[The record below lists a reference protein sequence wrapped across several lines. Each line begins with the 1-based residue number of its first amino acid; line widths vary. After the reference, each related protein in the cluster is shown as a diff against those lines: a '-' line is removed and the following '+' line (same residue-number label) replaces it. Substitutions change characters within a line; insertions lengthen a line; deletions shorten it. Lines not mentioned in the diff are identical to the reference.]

1 MNKKNEKSSNENS
14 KKDKKSSVKNE
25 INLLIEEKN
34 EFKDLLQRNQAD
46 FINYKKRIE
55 QEKTT
60 LLEQASSRVIK
71 KFLEILDDFEL
82 AIKTIDNT
90 VESNTSWVEGINL
103 IQKKI
108 ITLLESENVKK
119 MQTENVQFDPT
130 LHEAI
135 GKESSNLP
143 EGTIIR
149 VIKNGYNQKESLL
162 QAAQVILSTGN
173 DTNK

>member
-143 EGTIIR
+143 EVTIIR
-149 VIKNGYNQKESLL
+149 VIKNGYTQKESLL

>member
-1 MNKKNEKSSNENS
+1 MIVPN
-14 KKDKKSSVKNE
+14 
-25 INLLIEEKN
+25 
-34 EFKDLLQRNQAD
+34 
-46 FINYKKRIE
+46 E
-55 QEKTT
+55 QEKTS

-71 KFLEILDDFEL
+71 KFLEIFDDFEL

-90 VESNTSWVEGINL
+90 EQSNTSWIEGINL

-119 MQTENVQFDPT
+119 MKTENVQFDPT

-135 GKESSNLP
+135 GKESSSLP

-149 VIKNGYNQKESLL
+149 VIKNGYTQKERLL
-162 QAAQVILSTGN
+162 RAAQVILSTGN